1 VRAAAVA
8 ALILFWPGGTTSLEA
23 VSFIGSFSFVVIHNV
38 VSSPPK
44 YQGRN
49 YTEERCQGREEGYQ
63 GWVPRKEGSQGRN
76 ETKEEY
82 QGRQEGRLPRKEGR
96 EDVEGGRMSKK
107 EGRRYSF

>member
-1 VRAAAVA
+1 MVK
-8 ALILFWPGGTTSLEA
+8 
-23 VSFIGSFSFVVIHNV
+23 HNL

-44 YQGRN
+44 YQGNVQRKEL
-49 YTEERCQGREEGYQ
+49 YREGYQ
-63 GWVPRKEGSQGRN
+63 GWIPRKEGSQGRK

-82 QGRQEGRLPRKEGR
+82 QGRQEGKLPRKEGR